1 MTLSPRHLKYIPN
14 ILTIFRLILI
24 GPYLYYLSIHQYV
37 YTFYLFIFAG
47 MTDALDGW
55 MARQFHWQTPL
66 GALIDPLADK
76 LLVASSFISLALLN
90 QLPWWLVILVFMR
103 DFTISCGFLAWYWCI
118 TRQFNCIPTMLS
130 KINTTLQLLLVTLC
144 IYQLAFYPIN
154 KLAFYSVMLLTTI
167 TTAITYIN
175 YVWSWGKKAYTI
187 YNT

>member
-66 GALIDPLADK
+66 GALKDPLAD
-76 LLVASSFISLALLN
+76 
-90 QLPWWLVILVFMR
+90 
-103 DFTISCGFLAWYWCI
+103 
-118 TRQFNCIPTMLS
+118 
-130 KINTTLQLLLVTLC
+130 
-144 IYQLAFYPIN
+144 
-154 KLAFYSVMLLTTI
+154 
-167 TTAITYIN
+167 
-175 YVWSWGKKAYTI
+175 
-187 YNT
+187 